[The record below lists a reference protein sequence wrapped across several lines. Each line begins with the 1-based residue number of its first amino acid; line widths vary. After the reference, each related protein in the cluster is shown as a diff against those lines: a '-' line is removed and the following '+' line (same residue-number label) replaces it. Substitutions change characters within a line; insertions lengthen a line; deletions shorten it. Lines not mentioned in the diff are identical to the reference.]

1 MRRHSSAQWRHAC
14 AQAWQCACGCR
25 AHSAP
30 HAWHTSAHK
39 RQRSIA
45 YLLSRDYLEAM
56 VETMEILANP
66 DARKAI
72 ADHRAGRTKFVP
84 LSALDAD
91 E

>member
-1 MRRHSSAQWRHAC
+1 MGITRRQ
-14 AQAWQCACGCR
+14 Q
-25 AHSAP
+25 
-30 HAWHTSAHK
+30 TV
-39 RQRSIA
+39 A

-72 ADHRAGRTKFVP
+72 ANHRAGRTKFVP
-84 LSALDAD
+84 LLALDPD

>member
-1 MRRHSSAQWRHAC
+1 MARSTHSVTQAQSQLPQLLRQAERGTLVGITRRQ
-14 AQAWQCACGCR
+14 Q
-25 AHSAP
+25 
-30 HAWHTSAHK
+30 TV
-39 RQRSIA
+39 A

-72 ADHRAGRTKFVP
+72 ANHRAGRTKFVP
-84 LSALDAD
+84 LLALDPD

>member
-1 MRRHSSAQWRHAC
+1 MARSTYSVTQAQSQLPQLLRQAERGMLVGITRRQ
-14 AQAWQCACGCR
+14 Q
-25 AHSAP
+25 
-30 HAWHTSAHK
+30 TV
-39 RQRSIA
+39 A

-72 ADHRAGRTKFVP
+72 ANHRAGRTKFVP
-84 LSALDAD
+84 LLALDPD

>member
-1 MRRHSSAQWRHAC
+1 VGITRRQ
-14 AQAWQCACGCR
+14 Q
-25 AHSAP
+25 
-30 HAWHTSAHK
+30 TV
-39 RQRSIA
+39 A

-72 ADHRAGRTKFVP
+72 ANHRAGRTKFVP
-84 LSALDAD
+84 LLALDPD